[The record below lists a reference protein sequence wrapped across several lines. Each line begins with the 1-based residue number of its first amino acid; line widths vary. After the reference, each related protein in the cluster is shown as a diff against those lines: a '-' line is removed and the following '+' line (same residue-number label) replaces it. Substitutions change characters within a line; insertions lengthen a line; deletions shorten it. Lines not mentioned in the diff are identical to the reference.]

1 MSDHRRRIVNIS
13 PGRSTG
19 RAGGNPTR
27 APSRFSTP
35 VTAGS
40 PRRPTAPSPAS
51 SIRQGRQQQGVKI
64 KTESSPSSSPA
75 PTPSTG
81 SNKPAM
87 TTQTTSNTP
96 LKRKRE
102 PTSTDKDNKEPTT
115 AAGLVAMEQQ
125 HLDTHRSTSATLD
138 KHAPLLDSARTTA
151 TRARSAERATHS
163 QISSLFMQS
172 QVLEERAAGH
182 QRVAEEAETQLTA
195 ERQLVQQAK
204 GSKDEADK
212 ELMAI
217 ALGRMF
223 ARLEKYDQDV
233 AEELWAK
240 AERYRD
246 IFVRDGIPEPPAK
259 RSKVVGEEGEVGGQD
274 RGEK

>member
-1 MSDHRRRIVNIS
+1 
-13 PGRSTG
+13 
-19 RAGGNPTR
+19 
-27 APSRFSTP
+27 
-35 VTAGS
+35 
-40 PRRPTAPSPAS
+40 
-51 SIRQGRQQQGVKI
+51 
-64 KTESSPSSSPA
+64 
-75 PTPSTG
+75 
-81 SNKPAM
+81 M

-102 PTSTDKDNKEPTT
+102 PADTNKDNKEPTT

-125 HLDTHRSTSATLD
+125 NLDTHRSTSATLD
-138 KHAPLLDSARTTA
+138 EHAPLLNNARTTA
-151 TRARSAERATHS
+151 TRARSAERATYT

-172 QVLEERAAGH
+172 QVLEERLAGH
-182 QRVAEEAETQLTA
+182 QRVAEEAETLVTA
-195 ERQLVQQAK
+195 ERELVEQAK
-204 GSKDEADK
+204 GSKEEADK

-246 IFVRDGIPEPPAK
+246 IFIRDGIPEPPAK
-259 RSKVVGEEGEVGGQD
+259 RSKIMGEEGGFGGEGVEED
-274 RGEK
+274 EIGG